1 VIGAGFSLIALNSFG
16 LLKTVA
22 ISHAGPQEALTAN
35 SSLLEP
41 WVGCVIATLCT
52 AKDGCGL
59 LTPGVR
65 WGWVPWCSAKG
76 VAHVKCC
83 VSTEDYH
90 LPDMSSSS
98 CLPAI
103 SAARRADVFLLKLLC

>member
-1 VIGAGFSLIALNSFG
+1 MIGAGFSLIALNSFG

-59 LTPGVR
+59 LTPGGAVGMGPVVFCQGR
-65 WGWVPWCSAKG
+65 CTREVLCKHRGLPSARHVQQQLHPSHLCSQEG
-76 VAHVKCC
+76 
-83 VSTEDYH
+83 
-90 LPDMSSSS
+90 
-98 CLPAI
+98 
-103 SAARRADVFLLKLLC
+103 